1 MPIRDAAPRCG
12 IFIGGQS
19 SRMGGRPK
27 GLLRE
32 PATGQTLVA
41 RLIGQAQGLG
51 LDCVLVGQRPEYASF
66 GLPMLKD
73 DPPGI
78 GPLGGLSSLLTG
90 ATQGA
95 LALSCDLPYLSQAL
109 MARLISVDR
118 AGCDVVAPRRGD
130 RFEPLC
136 ALYLPSVLSPLRQ
149 AIERREHALQRLLSG
164 LRVKTLPLTDEE
176 ERQLDD
182 WDSPADIPV

>member
-1 MPIRDAAPRCG
+1 MRTHDAAPRCG

-19 SRMGGRPK
+19 SRMGGKPK

-32 PATGQTLVA
+32 PATGQPLVA
-41 RLIGQAQGLG
+41 RLVAQAQGLG
-51 LDCVLVGQRPEYASF
+51 LDCVLVGQRPEYAALE
-66 GLPMLKD
+66 LPMCAD

-78 GPLGGLSSLLTG
+78 GPLGGLSSLLSG
-90 ATQGA
+90 AKNGA

-109 MARLISVDR
+109 MARLISVDNTD
-118 AGCDVVAPRRGD
+118 CDVVAPRRGD

-149 AIERREHALQRLLSG
+149 AIARREHALQRLLAN
-164 LRVKTLPLTDEE
+164 LRVKTLPLTDDEA
-176 ERQLDD
+176 RQLDD
-182 WDSPADIPV
+182 WDSPADIPS